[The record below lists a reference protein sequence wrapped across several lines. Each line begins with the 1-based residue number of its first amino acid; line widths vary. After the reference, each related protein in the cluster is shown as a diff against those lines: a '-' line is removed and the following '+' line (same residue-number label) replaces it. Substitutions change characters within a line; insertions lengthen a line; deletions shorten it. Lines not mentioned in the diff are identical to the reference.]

1 MPSGAGRMHT
11 DGCHWVNQLYAV
23 RGGDAATDSYELF
36 FQPLSHDAILSGS
49 DSPFLLP
56 IVPPT
61 TPPVKPTNTPIPDM
75 RYMGR
80 FLWRVCG
87 VLVCMTGSRSAHIMS
102 TQHSLMG
109 SGQLHE
115 AIYLYYL
122 WGVYTN
128 FGGKQPQIF

>member
-1 MPSGAGRMHT
+1 MQFVEEMLP
-11 DGCHWVNQLYAV
+11 QIAV
-23 RGGDAATDSYELF
+23 DCYHS
-36 FQPLSHDAILSGS
+36 LSHDATLSGS
-49 DSPFLLP
+49 DSPFLPP
-56 IVPPT
+56 IVPT
-61 TPPVKPTNTPIPDM
+61 EAPVKPTNTPIPDM

-109 SGQLHE
+109 SGQHE

-122 WGVYTN
+122 WG
-128 FGGKQPQIF
+128 GLHDLRGKQPPIF